1 MQPPL
6 SPGLSW
12 APVDSALLA
21 SFLFPSQHG
30 FFFCP
35 NPKEDLPWALC
46 TWIRCAEEQRA
57 PVCRTAFSLSC
68 YGDREGESCLS
79 DAQEGVTDALPSQ
92 PLSFQAVTC
101 QSGGTPSFSLGRGPL
116 APTLFLLDL
125 PWISLFCV
133 SCIQGTGFSL
143 FCLIISRTSVQC
155 AAFLQRKG
163 SVPTPLEG
171 REKVNSC
178 LSSDIRGA
186 PTQRSF

>member
-12 APVDSALLA
+12 APVDSALFA
-21 SFLFPSQHG
+21 SFLFPPQHG

-35 NPKEDLPWALC
+35 DPKEDLPWALC

-101 QSGGTPSFSLGRGPL
+101 QSGGTPPPLSREGPSCPHTLPLGSSMDL
-116 APTLFLLDL
+116 TLLCVLHTRHWLLFIL
-125 PWISLFCV
+125 LNHFKNICPMS
-133 SCIQGTGFSL
+133 S
-143 FCLIISRTSVQC
+143 
-155 AAFLQRKG
+155 
-163 SVPTPLEG
+163 
-171 REKVNSC
+171 
-178 LSSDIRGA
+178 LSSEKR
-186 PTQRSF
+186 QRAHTFRR